1 MMPVSKLT
9 GLALAIAAH
18 KAEVQARH
26 TTTTPRPATPLYAQ
40 LPSPVLCMAGIVRTP
55 APWLPR
61 PVTTLSASAP
71 APAPDNGETIV
82 MTGREFLAVI
92 DKMLGKMAATATAE
106 FTAAA
111 KDLAGYIQAAES
123 NGGPVMMTLSA
134 SAFPQLVAMHALV
147 KNEKPLFGIDRA
159 IAAQR
164 RETGR

>member
-1 MMPVSKLT
+1 MNNPSNLT
-9 GLALAIAAH
+9 GLARAIAANQ
-18 KAEVQARH
+18 AEVQARH
-26 TTTTPRPATPLYAQ
+26 TTTPRPATPLYAQ

-71 APAPDNGETIV
+71 APDDGETIV

-92 DKMLGKMAATATAE
+92 DKIQGKMAATATAE

-164 RETGR
+164 R